1 MYKRQVIYENFVE
14 RRAKV
19 MIFDSAFG
27 AGSAKRASTLHTMT
41 WQKKNRKT
49 NKQRGS

>member
-41 WQKKNRKT
+41 WQKKEEQKN
-49 NKQRGS
+49 Q